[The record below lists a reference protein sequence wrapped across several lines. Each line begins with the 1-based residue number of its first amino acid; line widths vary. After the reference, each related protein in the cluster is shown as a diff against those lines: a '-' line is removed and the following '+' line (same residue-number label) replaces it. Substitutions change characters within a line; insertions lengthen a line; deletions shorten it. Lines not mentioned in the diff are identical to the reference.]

1 MNNNFNYYTGVIGF
15 PVLFVLL
22 IWVVYWVEFKFDIN
36 LKIYGIQPNKF
47 EGLRGVFF
55 SPFLHSSLK
64 HLFNNTIPTPILK
77 GSFFSAIIKS

>member
-36 LKIYGIQPNKF
+36 LKIYAEDEKNNLNEKSFSKSINYNNSNNKYC
-47 EGLRGVFF
+47 
-55 SPFLHSSLK
+55 
-64 HLFNNTIPTPILK
+64 
-77 GSFFSAIIKS
+77 